1 MISLGC
7 KFLYFHHEHSEGK
20 YKMVTFVPGRL
31 LYRSGLYRGGKS
43 GQRRALC
50 FLTGRSLK
58 GDDSV
63 TENDHPDLM
72 YS

>member
-1 MISLGC
+1 
-7 KFLYFHHEHSEGK
+7 
-20 YKMVTFVPGRL
+20 MVTFVPGRL